1 MFCEA
6 FYTVIP
12 AGQAWG
18 HNDVSQSNTDP
29 GFDVQKFVKVKF
41 NKENHFERGD
51 TNESSVSFKQLSELT
66 GVNYI

>member
-1 MFCEA
+1 M
-6 FYTVIP
+6 
-12 AGQAWG
+12 
-18 HNDVSQSNTDP
+18 SQSNTDP
-29 GFDVQKFVKVKF
+29 GFDVQKFVKIKF